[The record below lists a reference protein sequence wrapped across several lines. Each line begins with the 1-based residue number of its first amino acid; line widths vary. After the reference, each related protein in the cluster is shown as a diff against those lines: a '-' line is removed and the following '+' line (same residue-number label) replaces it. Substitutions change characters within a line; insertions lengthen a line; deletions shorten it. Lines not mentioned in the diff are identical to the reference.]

1 VKGIKWWIDT
11 QAAYLELYYRRGLKN
26 FGLTGKDGDLSFA
39 KTFGLLV
46 LASYYFN
53 SNLPASV
60 AITLI
65 VSAHGTKLLLELI
78 HAWKARGFPLP
89 DSGGR
94 RDSDPDVRPTDSDE
108 RG

>member
-1 VKGIKWWIDT
+1 MPEVTRFKRCIRT
-11 QAAYLELYYRRGLKN
+11 LGLS
-26 FGLTGKDGDLSFA
+26 GKDGDLSFS

-46 LASYYFN
+46 LLSYYFN

-60 AITLI
+60 AITLV

-78 HAWKARGFPLP
+78 LAWKSKGFPGVPQLP
-89 DSGGR
+89 S
-94 RDSDPDVRPTDSDE
+94 PDSDE